1 MNKGKALWWAMSLLQ
16 WSLIALVQ
24 NIDNLEFRSITMLG
38 SATISVKFNQTK
50 TNQTIKIKQQANIV
64 MQTHS
69 TLHLLSTFVWWTQYG
84 QRISYF
90 VFIKKRSQINS
101 AHKEIM
107 VIMLRCGLRNI
118 GIKLLLSFVLI
129 TLMYKVWG
137 KFLQWRHPQFPRHHC
152 HQYFIGGMEPWSCT
166 GYLF

>member
-69 TLHLLSTFVWWTQYG
+69 TLHLLSTFV
-84 QRISYF
+84 
-90 VFIKKRSQINS
+90 
-101 AHKEIM
+101 
-107 VIMLRCGLRNI
+107 
-118 GIKLLLSFVLI
+118 
-129 TLMYKVWG
+129 
-137 KFLQWRHPQFPRHHC
+137 
-152 HQYFIGGMEPWSCT
+152 
-166 GYLF
+166 